1 MNKNLITRE
10 GKERFE
16 QELRHLIEV
25 EQPKNLEDLA
35 AARAQGD
42 LSENADYD
50 AARKKQGEIEAR
62 IREIEEILGNC
73 EVIESTQVSTKLVD
87 FGNTVTILDLDT
99 EETET
104 YKIVNTI
111 EVVNVEDNNISVESP
126 LAKAI
131 TGHQIGD
138 IVTVDGPIKYSV
150 KILEIK

>member
-1 MNKNLITRE
+1 MKKFDLTAE
-10 GKERFE
+10 GLQKYKDELDELVNIKRPE
-16 QELRHLIEV
+16 VIQEI
-25 EQPKNLEDLA
+25 KDA
-35 AARAQGD
+35 KAQGD

-87 FGNTVTILDLDT
+87 FGNTVTILELDT

-111 EVVNVEDNNISVESP
+111 EVVNVDDNNISVESP

>member
-87 FGNTVTILDLDT
+87 FVNTVTILDLDT

-111 EVVNVEDNNISVESP
+111 EVVNVDDNNISVESP

>member
-62 IREIEEILGNC
+62 IREIEEILDNC

-111 EVVNVEDNNISVESP
+111 EVVNVDDNNISVESP